1 MSQIR
6 SFIEEQEEKTLLCIL
21 TAFLAGL
28 VVGLLLSPF
37 KNGIAVSS
45 YNGSYNEFENSNN
58 VNRKD
63 KKHKCCK
70 KHIE

>member
-28 VVGLLLSPF
+28 VVGLLISPL
-37 KNGIAVSS
+37 KNGIAVGS
-45 YNGSYNEFENSNN
+45 YNGSYNEFTDSNN
-58 VNRKD
+58 VNPKG

-70 KHIE
+70 RHN